1 MEEVTK
7 TLILKRVSTDSNGTC
22 GVLLD
27 DQGPFALTMENPW
40 LENVKNISCI
50 PALSYICKRV
60 QSPKFGDTFE
70 VMGVEGRS
78 HILFHKGNTEEDTQ
92 GCILIAEQFGYLNG
106 KVAVLSSKAGFNEF
120 MFKMTGID
128 AFLLIIDWV

>member
-1 MEEVTK
+1 
-7 TLILKRVSTDSNGTC
+7 
-22 GVLLD
+22 
-27 DQGPFALTMENPW
+27 
-40 LENVKNISCI
+40 
-50 PALSYICKRV
+50 
-60 QSPKFGDTFE
+60 
-70 VMGVEGRS
+70 MGVEGRS